1 MDRTVATGTGYIG
14 QYPPEVARLYE
25 SLETCPDNL
34 LLFMHHVPYTYM
46 LHSGKTVI
54 QYVYDSHYDAAEE
67 AQQFPK
73 WWEALRGRI
82 DERRYQAVLN
92 KLNYQ
97 AGHAIVW
104 RDAICTWFLRES
116 GIADVKGR
124 AGHFP
129 DRIEAE
135 SMQLDG
141 YAVEDVAPSE
151 DASRGKA
158 VGCGAAS
165 KNCTASFIYKGNP
178 GWRNIDIQYFDGNS
192 GVARFELFVG
202 KQLIESWVADAN
214 LPSKI
219 PNGDTST
226 RKENRRRPITAGRRH
241 PNHRH
246 AERRRQRQLG
256 LRGNQKQVNRN
267 ARKRLHRA
275 RLFRRCDGRRRG
287 GGAFLGRMVRAFG
300 ALVELT
306 ENHFPGGRLQHA
318 CHGDVDCPRDLPPGV
333 VHHNHGSVI
342 QIRDTLVVFLTLFQ
356 NENPHGLAWKDNR
369 P

>member
-178 GWRNIDIQYFDGNS
+178 GWRDIDIQYFDGNS

-226 RKENRRRPITAGRRH
+226 RKRIAG
-241 PNHRH
+241 
-246 AERRRQRQLG
+246 
-256 LRGNQKQVNRN
+256 V
-267 ARKRLHRA
+267 
-275 RLFRRCDGRRRG
+275 
-287 GGAFLGRMVRAFG
+287 
-300 ALVELT
+300 
-306 ENHFPGGRLQHA
+306 RLQP
-318 CHGDVDCPRDLPPGV
+318 GDD
-333 VHHNHGSVI
+333 
-342 QIRDTLVVFLTLFQ
+342 IRITGTP
-356 NENPHGLAWKDNR
+356 NGGDNASLDYVEIKSR
-369 P
+369 